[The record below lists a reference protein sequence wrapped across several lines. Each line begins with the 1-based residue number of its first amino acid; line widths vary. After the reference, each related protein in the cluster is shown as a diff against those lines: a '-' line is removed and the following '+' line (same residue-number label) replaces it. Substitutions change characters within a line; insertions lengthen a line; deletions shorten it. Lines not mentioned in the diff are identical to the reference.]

1 MSEEKE
7 RLVRVRTKDL
17 EVGMYVQDVGRRWI
31 GHPWPRKSKLITSE
45 NDIKQLRRYGIREV
59 TVDLLRNQKTPA
71 ETSPEAPEQTASV
84 PEAPEAP
91 PEASKF
97 LRPVEQLI
105 IQSNDEILE
114 PIPIEDEIPRAR
126 EVYFSALDTA
136 REFTIDARAGRQV
149 NIGKVRE
156 NVENLIDSAFRN
168 RDAALAILKLKSYDE
183 YIFTHSLN
191 VSVLAIGMGFH
202 LSLSRSDILNLGLG
216 AMLHDLG
223 KTGVP
228 LEILNKK
235 GRLTEDEYET
245 VKHHPVIG
253 ADLLEKNKEVPPQ
266 TIDMTRHHHERID
279 GSGYPDHLAG
289 EELNSMMTI
298 TSLAD
303 VYDAL
308 SSDRV
313 YHKGLLPHDALKTIF
328 ALRDKQFNG
337 LWIERFVQ
345 CLGIYPAGTLVRL
358 NSGEIGVV
366 SSVNRGLLLRPII
379 RPIFNRFG
387 GRVPDK
393 SYLDLQESRYLDR
406 NIIEV
411 LDPKELKL
419 DLSSYF

>member
-1 MSEEKE
+1 MSEEMEK
-7 RLVRVRTKDL
+7 LVRIRTQDL
-17 EVGMYVQDVGRRWI
+17 KVGMYVQDVGRRWI

-45 NDIKQLRRYGIREV
+45 NDIKQLQRYGIREV
-59 TVDLLRNQKTPA
+59 TVDLLRNQEIQVETAEAAPA
-71 ETSPEAPEQTASV
+71 EAAEIPEENEEPDVSRF
-84 PEAPEAP
+84 
-91 PEASKF
+91 SN
-97 LRPVEQLI
+97 PVEELFI
-105 IQSNDEILE
+105 HSNDDILE

-126 EVYFSALDTA
+126 EVYFSALDIA
-136 REFTIDARAGRQV
+136 REFTVNARAGRQV

-156 NVENLIDSAFRN
+156 SVENLIDSAFRN
-168 RDAALAILKLKSYDE
+168 RDAALAILKLKAYDE

-191 VSVLAIGMGFH
+191 VTVLAIGMGFH
-202 LSLSRSDILNLGLG
+202 MSLSRPEILNLGLG

-235 GRLTEDEYET
+235 GRLTNEEYET

-253 ADLLEKNKEVPPQ
+253 AHLLEKNQEVPPQ
-266 TIDMTRHHHERID
+266 TIDMTMHHHERID
-279 GSGYPDHLAG
+279 GSGYPDGLSG

-298 TSLAD
+298 TSLSD

-313 YHKGLLPHDALKTIF
+313 YHKGLLPHEALKTIF
-328 ALRDKQFNG
+328 ALRDKQFNR

-345 CLGIYPAGTLVRL
+345 CLGIYPAGTLIRL

-366 SSVNRGLLLRPII
+366 STINRDMLLRPII
-379 RPIFNRFG
+379 RPIFDRL
-387 GRVPDK
+387 GRRIPDK
-393 SYLDLQESRYLDR
+393 GYINLQESKYLDR
-406 NIIEV
+406 TIIEV
-411 LDPKELKL
+411 LDPRELKL